1 MNLMIVAQTGNR
13 FADFAPYVPC
23 IDPRGRVAFQA
34 ALTAGGTGVFAGEED
49 TLYEVAGDVL
59 EVVSHPVFI
68 GEDAVFYARTL
79 SGTALYSA
87 RRGALTVGM
96 EAGPLGPTANSRGEI
111 GFRADGG
118 IHLFRDG
125 AGVEVARRGER
136 FADFQ
141 GLPLALADGSVVF
154 RADLADGGQ
163 GLYRWQQ
170 GEIATLAE
178 TGEQFTELGRFPCAN
193 ASGTVAFAAVERSG
207 HSGIFTPHFTVGG
220 AFTFRGALIDDLN
233 RVIAFATPIGG
244 ELGIYADG
252 GRLIGVG
259 DDFEGST
266 VAEFALNPV
275 SINGAG
281 QFAARL
287 KLSDDRQFI
296 VRFDDWATES

>member
-1 MNLMIVAQTGNR
+1 MAELRTSVRILKFSGAAKMRAAGHRETGHTMR
-13 FADFAPYVPC
+13 IQRRYTKADQSPYAE
-23 IDPRGRVAFQA
+23 ISFR
-34 ALTAGGTGVFAGEED
+34 LTT
-49 TLYEVAGDVL
+49 
-59 EVVSHPVFI
+59 S
-68 GEDAVFYARTL
+68 
-79 SGTALYSA
+79 
-87 RRGALTVGM
+87 
-96 EAGPLGPTANSRGEI
+96 EI
-111 GFRADGG
+111 RN
-118 IHLFRDG
+118 
-125 AGVEVARRGER
+125 
-136 FADFQ
+136 
-141 GLPLALADGSVVF
+141 PDGSVVF

-163 GLYRWQQ
+163 GIYRWQQ

-178 TGEQFTELGRFPCAN
+178 TGEQFAELGRFPCAN

-252 GRLIGVG
+252 VRLIGVG

-287 KLSDDRQFI
+287 RLSDDRQFI
-296 VRFDDWATES
+296 VRFDDWATAS